1 MELTF
6 LVNEDISQSQT
17 VTIEDHVWEEFSA
30 LCDQKGATPI
40 DVIEQFFAWASSNHD
55 AALAWLREAA
65 EESGLSGI
73 CPLSPLLVLTQ
84 IQSRTTPLPAN

>member
-17 VTIEDHVWEEFSA
+17 VTIEDHVWEE
-30 LCDQKGATPI
+30 GATLI

-73 CPLSPLLVLTQ
+73 
-84 IQSRTTPLPAN
+84 

>member
-30 LCDQKGATPI
+30 LCDQKGAAPI

-55 AALAWLREAA
+55 AALAWLREAS

-73 CPLSPLLVLTQ
+73 
-84 IQSRTTPLPAN
+84 

>member
-30 LCDQKGATPI
+30 LCDQKGAAPI
-40 DVIEQFFAWASSNHD
+40 DVIEQF
-55 AALAWLREAA
+55 LR
-65 EESGLSGI
+65 GL
-73 CPLSPLLVLTQ
+73 PATM
-84 IQSRTTPLPAN
+84 TPL